1 MVKAYSRIVWVNY
14 PEITTPLNETN
25 LNRMDQA
32 LDTIDNRVV
41 GMDTTKAEQSE
52 LLTTLSNVT
61 YNDQTGLFTFTWKNG
76 NTLTVDLNIEK
87 IPVSFSMSPQGV
99 ITMTTADG
107 TTFTADVSELI
118 KTYTFNNSSEISF
131 TVVTDSSGNKTVT
144 AGIVDGSVTA
154 QKLQPNFLADCQ
166 AAEAGAEDSAEDAEA
181 WAKGTRNGVPVSS
194 DDPTY
199 QNNSKYYSEQSIHT
213 TFRSLTDV
221 DFTDAANNYVP
232 TYNSTT
238 DKLEMKPGGGGGGT
252 SDYNDLTNKPSINNV
267 TLSGNKTSSDLG
279 LVAVESGKGL
289 SSNDYTTAEKNKLA
303 GIAANAEVN
312 VQSDWNQTDNTA
324 DDYIK
329 NKPTSLGHTMVNN
342 AGTSLQQRSKL
353 KTVGGLNATD
363 DGANNTTEITDV
375 VEEVPWATWQSYPS
389 EEAALQAHPN
399 CVVTGAPD
407 CDGDVEIEFE
417 KVLWTNESPSS
428 AFSAGQI
435 TLNSSGYTDY
445 EIRFAPNKNSTVSQV
460 SSRTEKGK
468 GTLLNYSAA
477 TGSGVMTFSR
487 SVAYVDATHL
497 SIADCTYATGTTADV
512 TNNDS
517 CIPIEVIGHNRNLT
531 AKIKAIAH
539 DVSTS
544 ASKCMMSDGQTSAE
558 DMVTTDGLHNVDV
571 PTGVTVSEHFNYF
584 KIGKLVVVILGGVI
598 PPSSTVAITIANN
611 LPVMRS
617 RPLAVVSNDS
627 NSSLTTIV
635 FGSVGLQQLYLSN
648 PTGGIKY
655 YGQVVYYTD

>member
-166 AAEAGAEDSAEDAEA
+166 AAEAGAEAGAEDAEA
-181 WAKGTRNGVPVSS
+181 WAKGTRNGVPVPST
-194 DDPTY
+194 DPAH
-199 QNNSKYYSEQSIHT
+199 NNNAKYYSEQSVHT

-221 DFTDAANNYVP
+221 DFSSAANGYVP
-232 TYNSTT
+232 KYNSTT
-238 DKLEMKPGGGGGGT
+238 DKLEMAPESGGGGT
-252 SDYNDLTNKPSINNV
+252 SDYDNLTNKPSINHV

-279 LVAVESGKGL
+279 LVAAESGKGL
-289 SSNDYTTAEKNKLA
+289 STNDYTTTEKNKLA

-312 VQSDWNQTDNTA
+312 VQSDWNQSDSNA

-342 AGTSLQQRSKL
+342 AGTELTQRSKL

-363 DGANNTTEITDV
+363 DGTNNTTEITDV

-389 EEAALQAHPN
+389 EAAALQAHPN

-407 CDGDVEIEFE
+407 CDGDVEIEFL
-417 KVLWTNESPSS
+417 KLAWTNPNPTSS
-428 AFSAGQI
+428 FASQSI
-435 TLNSSGYTDY
+435 TLDTNGDY
-445 EIRFAPNKNSTVSQV
+445 DFVRVYYIISTQDTRIKNLDI
-460 SSRTEKGK
+460 EKGK
-468 GTLLNYSAA
+468 GTYMDLAA
-477 TGSGVMTFSR
+477 TSGSVIALVRLMSYVSDTSLSFGD
-487 SVAYVDATHL
+487 AYKATA
-497 SIADCTYATGTTADV
+497 STQTADNTSIIPYKIYVGKYNV
-512 TNNDS
+512 T
-517 CIPIEVIGHNRNLT
+517 V
-531 AKIKAIAH
+531 KIQAIARN
-539 DVSTS
+539 VSTE
-544 ASKCMMSDGQTSAE
+544 ASKCMLSDGVTSVA
-558 DMVTTDGLHNVDV
+558 DALADKNTWVHAGDVTTTSLITVAVPATAKEILAVLLNPSNVV
-571 PTGVTVSEHFNYF
+571 LISQ
-584 KIGKLVVVILGGVI
+584 VI
-598 PPSSTVAITIANN
+598 PRALMTSGASLKDVANTSKE
-611 LPVMRS
+611 LY
-617 RPLAVVSNDS
+617 SN
-627 NSSLTTIV
+627 
-635 FGSVGLQQLYLSN
+635 GSKWKVTDATY
-648 PTGGIKY
+648 TGKIY
-655 YGQVVYYTD
+655 YRE

>member
-166 AAEAGAEDSAEDAEA
+166 AAEAGAEAGAEDAEA
-181 WAKGTRNGVPVSS
+181 WAVGTRNGVPVPST
-194 DDPTY
+194 DPAY
-199 QNNSKYYSEQSIHT
+199 HNSAKYHSEESVHT

-221 DFTDAANNYVP
+221 DFTGAANNYVP

-252 SDYNDLTNKPSINNV
+252 SDYNDLTNKPSVNGV
-267 TLSGNKTSSDLG
+267 TLSGNKTSSQLG
-279 LVAVESGKGL
+279 LVAAESGKGL
-289 SSNDYTTAEKNKLA
+289 STNDYTTTEKDKLA

-342 AGTSLQQRSKL
+342 AGTSLTQRGKL
-353 KTVGGLNATD
+353 KTVGGLNAID

-389 EEAALQAHPN
+389 EAEALQAHPN

-407 CDGDVEIEFE
+407 CDGTLEIENMHLAWENPNPTGNFTAQSIILNTDGDYDFI
-417 KVLWTNESPSS
+417 KVKLKIFYSDTNYVWRDFKKGENFYIETADLNNLRFARRGAVYTS
-428 AFSAGQI
+428 ATQI
-435 TLNSSGYTDY
+435 QFGSGVIRDSYNSSGQAADDARVCVPLEIYTY
-445 EIRFAPNKNSTVSQV
+445 KN
-460 SSRTEKGK
+460 
-468 GTLLNYSAA
+468 
-477 TGSGVMTFSR
+477 
-487 SVAYVDATHL
+487 D
-497 SIADCTYATGTTADV
+497 
-512 TNNDS
+512 
-517 CIPIEVIGHNRNLT
+517 LT
-531 AKIKAIAH
+531 AKIQAIARN
-539 DVSTS
+539 VSTD
-544 ASKCMMSDGQTSAE
+544 ASKCMLSDDVTSVE
-558 DMVTTDGLHNVDV
+558 DAIGNVNGWTLAGNVTSTSL
-571 PTGVTVSEHFNYF
+571 VTVSVPATAKEILAVLLNPSNVVLISQVIPKELMSSGASLKDVANTSKELYSNGS
-584 KIGKLVVVILGGVI
+584 KWKVTDATYIGKI
-598 PPSSTVAITIANN
+598 
-611 LPVMRS
+611 
-617 RPLAVVSNDS
+617 
-627 NSSLTTIV
+627 
-635 FGSVGLQQLYLSN
+635 
-648 PTGGIKY
+648 Y
-655 YGQVVYYTD
+655 YRN